1 MERSLFDLSPATR
14 WVGQRLDI
22 YSEIDSTNRVAEEL
36 AQSGAPEGTVVLADA
51 QTAGRGRL
59 GRSFH
64 SPPGC
69 SVYLSLILRPRS
81 RPDRAHHH
89 GFVAALAVAE
99 TAAAW
104 LSPDVEVAIKWP
116 NDVLLNGRKTSGI
129 NLPLQLDGDRVR
141 WLVLGIGVNVNIA
154 TAEFPPELQAIAT
167 SLAEAGRKRLDRTRL
182 TEALLERLEREI
194 DAYRAGGFGQVLDAW
209 QKYFK
214 MRGSA
219 VRIGGPGIAREVEG
233 VVEGID
239 ADGALLV
246 RTKHARERVLAG
258 DVTLLRPKG

>member
-14 WVGQRLDI
+14 WVGTRLDI
-22 YSEIDSTNRVAEEL
+22 YAEIDSTNRVAEEL
-36 AQSGAPEGTVVLADA
+36 ARGGAPEGTTVLADA

-69 SVYLSLILRPRS
+69 GVYLSLILRPRI
-81 RPDRAHHH
+81 RADRAHHH

-104 LSPDVEVAIKWP
+104 LPPDVEVAIKWP

-129 NLPLQLDGDRVR
+129 NLPVQLDGDRVT
-141 WLVLGIGVNVNIA
+141 WLVLGIGVNVNA
-154 TAEFPPELQAIAT
+154 SMAEFPPELRPIAT
-167 SLAEAGRKRLDRTRL
+167 SLAEAGRQRLDRTRL
-182 TEALLERLEREI
+182 AEALLERLEREI

-239 ADGALLV
+239 AEGALLV
-246 RTKHARERVLAG
+246 RTENARERILAG